1 MGYRALL
8 KQYIRHLMRVTGD
21 HHILTAEPG
30 GVLGRRDVAELRLL
44 AAEIGREDEA
54 QERSIREGFS
64 DQPNTPTPQTD
75 AHTPSYAQDPQQLT
89 PWPDETTTS
98 NVNSS
103 RL

>member
-54 QERSIREGFS
+54 QARSLRQGFAEDS
-64 DQPNTPTPQTD
+64 GQSTQTPAAWADGAASVD
-75 AHTPSYAQDPQQLT
+75 ANP
-89 PWPDETTTS
+89 
-98 NVNSS
+98 
-103 RL
+103 RGF

>member
-54 QERSIREGFS
+54 QARSLRQGFAEDAGQS
-64 DQPNTPTPQTD
+64 TQAPAVWADGPASVDTTP
-75 AHTPSYAQDPQQLT
+75 
-89 PWPDETTTS
+89 
-98 NVNSS
+98 
-103 RL
+103 RGF

>member
-54 QERSIREGFS
+54 RERNIRQGFS
-64 DQPNTPTPQTD
+64 DQPHTPKPQTD
-75 AHTPSYAQDPQQLT
+75 APTQGYAQDPQQLT
-89 PWPDETTTS
+89 P
-98 NVNSS
+98 
-103 RL
+103 